1 MMRRLTFTGSTLRPR
16 SLALKAKI
24 VEAVL
29 REIWPLVEQGAIRP
43 RIDTVLPLKEARTAH
58 ERMESSAHRG
68 KIMLEVAG
76 CQGGLRSD

>member
-1 MMRRLTFTGSTLRPR
+1 MIRRLTFTGSTLRPR

-24 VEAVL
+24 VDAVL
-29 REIWPLVEQGAIRP
+29 REIWPLVESGAIRP
-43 RIDTVLPLKEARTAH
+43 RIDTVLPLKDTRAAH

-76 CQGGLRSD
+76 G